1 MKILTVDQMRQA
13 DRLTTERY
21 GIPSLALM
29 ENAGSS
35 IARFIAAH
43 FSPLKRR
50 RVVVLCGKGN
60 NGGDGFVVARK
71 LRELGGQPIVFL
83 FADSSE
89 LIGDAAENFRRL
101 RAASMETTVI
111 GDATAWSHSR
121 NSLAGAAV
129 IVDAL
134 FGTGLRG
141 PIEGPLAQVI
151 QDVNGHGHRTCV
163 VSVDIPSGLL
173 GDTGEVAGPAIV
185 ADYTITFTAPKV
197 GMVAASARP
206 WIGRL
211 SVADIGSPRSLIE
224 EISQSKVRWLEPWE
238 FRSLPTGR
246 KADSNKGLYGHALIV
261 AGSTGKAGAAGL
273 AAMGALR
280 SGAGLVTVATPEPV
294 LRTVAGFA
302 PEIMTEALHATAAGT
317 IARDVFDSGGFAK
330 ILDGKSVLALGPGL
344 STQPETQQFVR
355 SIIASRQ
362 QIPIIL
368 DADGLNA
375 FAGRADEL
383 RGSREMLAVTPHPG
397 EIARL
402 IGSTA
407 KDVQSRR
414 LEVAGKAA
422 SDWQAF
428 VILKGYQ
435 TVLAAPDGTAWIN
448 STGNPGMSTGG
459 TGDVLTGM
467 LAGLTAQWGAQ
478 NWPLALACG
487 VYLHGLAGDL
497 AAEEFGEAP
506 LIATDVIRAIP
517 AACAQ
522 LRDAIHEL

>member
-1 MKILTVDQMRQA
+1 MRAVDH
-13 DRLTTERY
+13 LTTERY
-21 GIPSLALM
+21 AIPSLALM

-43 FSPLKRR
+43 FSPLERR

-71 LRELGGQPIVFL
+71 LRELGGQPIVLL
-83 FADSSE
+83 FADPST
-89 LIGDAAENFRRL
+89 LTGDAAENFRRL
-101 RAASMETTVI
+101 RAASVETTVI
-111 GDATAWSHSR
+111 GDATAWSLSR
-121 NSLAGAAV
+121 NCVVGAAV

-134 FGTGLRG
+134 FGIGLRG
-141 PIEGPLAQVI
+141 PVDGLVAQVI
-151 QDVNGHGHRTCV
+151 QDVNGHEHRTCI

-173 GDTGEVAGPAIV
+173 GDTGETAGPAVV

-197 GMVAASARP
+197 GMIAASARP

-211 SVADIGSPRSLIE
+211 TVADIGSPRALIE
-224 EISQSKVRWLEPWE
+224 EISQSNVRWLEPWE
-238 FRSLPTGR
+238 FRAMPTGR

-261 AGSTGKAGAAGL
+261 AGSMGKAGAAAL

-294 LRTVAGFA
+294 LGTVSGFA
-302 PEIMTEALHATAAGT
+302 PEIMTEPLHATAAGT

-330 ILDGKSVLALGPGL
+330 ILDGKTVLALGPGL
-344 STQPETQQFVR
+344 TTQAETQQFVR
-355 SIIASRQ
+355 SIIANRQ

-383 RGSREMLAVTPHPG
+383 RGPREMLAVTPHPG
-397 EIARL
+397 EMARL
-402 IGSTA
+402 IGSTV

-414 LEVAGKAA
+414 LEVARKAA

-435 TVLAAPDGTAWIN
+435 TILAAPDGAAWIN
-448 STGNPGMSTGG
+448 STGNPGMATGG

-467 LAGLTAQWGAQ
+467 LAGFTAQFGAQ

-522 LRDAIHEL
+522 LRDAVQAL

>member
-1 MKILTVDQMRQA
+1 MKILTVDEMRAA

-21 GIPSLALM
+21 AIPSLALM

-43 FSPLKRR
+43 FSPLERR

-71 LRELGGQPIVFL
+71 LRELGAQPVVLL
-83 FADSSE
+83 FADPSE
-89 LIGDAAENFRRL
+89 LAGDAAENFRRL
-101 RAASMETTVI
+101 RAASIETTVI
-111 GDATAWSHSR
+111 ADATAWGQAR
-121 NSLAGAAV
+121 NSVAGAAV
-129 IVDAL
+129 VVDAL

-141 PIEGPLAQVI
+141 PVDGLLAQVI
-151 QDVNGHGHRTCV
+151 QEVNRHEHRTCV

-173 GDTGEVAGPAIV
+173 ADTGETPGPAIV

-197 GMVAASARP
+197 GMIAASARP

-211 SVADIGSPRSLIE
+211 TVADIGSPRALIE
-224 EISQSKVRWLEPWE
+224 EISQSNVRWLEPWE

-261 AGSTGKAGAAGL
+261 AGSTGKAGAAAL

-280 SGAGLVTVATPEPV
+280 AGAGLVTVATPEPV
-294 LRTVAGFA
+294 LGNVAGFA
-302 PEIMTEALHATAAGT
+302 PEIMTEPLHATAAGT

-330 ILDGKSVLALGPGL
+330 ILDGKTVLALGPGL
-344 STQPETQQFVR
+344 TTQAETQQFVR
-355 SIIASRQ
+355 SVLASPR

-375 FAGRADEL
+375 FAGRANEL
-383 RGSREMLAVTPHPG
+383 RGPSETLAVTPHPG
-397 EIARL
+397 EMARL
-402 IGSTA
+402 ISSTV

-414 LEVAGKAA
+414 LEVARKAA

-435 TVLAAPDGTAWIN
+435 TILAAPDGTAWIN
-448 STGNPGMSTGG
+448 STGNPGMATGG

-467 LAGLTAQWGAQ
+467 LAGFTAQMGAQ

-522 LRDAIHEL
+522 LRDAIQAL

>member
-1 MKILTVDQMRQA
+1 MKILTVDEMRAA

-21 GIPSLALM
+21 AIPSLALM

-43 FSPLKRR
+43 FSPLERR

-71 LRELGGQPIVFL
+71 LRELGGQPIVLL
-83 FADSSE
+83 FADPSE
-89 LIGDAAENFRRL
+89 LTGDAAENFRRL
-101 RAASMETTVI
+101 RAASIETTVI
-111 GDATAWSHSR
+111 ADATAWSQSR

-141 PIEGPLAQVI
+141 PVEGLLAQVI
-151 QDVNGHGHRTCV
+151 QDVNGHEHRTCV

-173 GDTGEVAGPAIV
+173 GDTGEVAGPAVV
-185 ADYTITFTAPKV
+185 ADYTITFTAPKI

-211 SVADIGSPRSLIE
+211 TVADIGSPRALIE
-224 EISQSKVRWLEPWE
+224 EISQSNMRWLEPWE

-261 AGSTGKAGAAGL
+261 AGSTGKAGAAAL

-280 SGAGLVTVATPEPV
+280 AGAGLVTVATPEPV
-294 LRTVAGFA
+294 LGTVAGFA
-302 PEIMTEALHATAAGT
+302 PEIMTEPLHATAAGT
-317 IARDVFDSGGFAK
+317 IACDVFDSGGFAK
-330 ILDGKSVLALGPGL
+330 ILDGKTVLALGPGL
-344 STQPETQQFVR
+344 TTQAETQQFVR
-355 SIIASRQ
+355 SIIASPR

-375 FAGRADEL
+375 FAGRAGEL

-397 EIARL
+397 EMARL
-402 IGSTA
+402 IGSTV
-407 KDVQSRR
+407 KDVQAHR
-414 LEVAGKAA
+414 LEVARKSA

-448 STGNPGMSTGG
+448 STGNPGMATGG

-467 LAGLTAQWGAQ
+467 LAGFTAQFGAQ

-522 LRDAIHEL
+522 LRDAIQAL